1 MKDSA
6 AALKWIVE
14 ELEHR
19 DIPFALVGGIAA
31 NAYGATRALND
42 IDIDVPEDF
51 LPVLAKELEPF
62 KTFGPERSVS
72 DCFDCQLL
80 GLSYKGQEIELS
92 GAEGLLIKVSSS
104 EKWVSWPTN
113 LSEVERRAVLGLNV
127 PVMGR
132 KQLIEYK
139 RLAGRDTDLM
149 DVSELERG
157 YNNPAQ

>member
-19 DIPFALVGGIAA
+19 DIPFALVGGVAA
-31 NAYGATRALND
+31 NAYGTTRPLND
-42 IDIDVPEDF
+42 IDIDVPEEF
-51 LPVLAKELEPF
+51 LPVLARELEPF
-62 KTFGPERSVS
+62 KTFGPERSIS

-80 GLSYKGQEIELS
+80 GFSYKGQEIELS
-92 GAEGLLIKVSSS
+92 GAENLFIKDTSSK
-104 EKWVSWPTN
+104 KWVSWPTD
-113 LSEVERRAVLGLNV
+113 LSKVERRTILGLNV
-127 PVMGR
+127 PVMAR

-149 DVSELERG
+149 DVSELEKG
-157 YNNPAQ
+157 L